1 MEGFN
6 EQQKAFNDLNNFA
19 QGILSELYA
28 QFEQDSAERSKLAE
42 DLWQAR
48 READEWKATAEQFR
62 QERDRLTYE
71 LNTLRER
78 VKNAQRC
85 LAEVI

>member
-6 EQQKAFNDLNNFA
+6 EQQKAFNNLNNFA
-19 QGILSELYA
+19 QEILSELNA
-28 QFEQDSAERSKLAE
+28 QCEQDDAERSKLAE

-48 READEWKATAEQFR
+48 READEWKARAEQFR
-62 QERDRLTYE
+62 QERDKLTYE

-78 VKNAQRC
+78 VKNAQSC

>member
-19 QGILSELYA
+19 QEILSELNA
-28 QFEQDSAERSKLAE
+28 QFEQDDAERSKLAE

-48 READEWKATAEQFR
+48 READEWKARAEQFR
-62 QERDRLTYE
+62 QERDKLTYE

-78 VKNAQRC
+78 VKNAQSC